1 MIEQLLQARPA
12 PPGETWVL
20 LASAVLAALLCLPRA
35 TWRWF
40 GLVVTVVHEL
50 GHALAGLTTGRRVL
64 RIRIEAD
71 HSGVTHTFGTSAS
84 AVWSTFWGYP
94 FPAVVGAVWA
104 AGAGAGRWPL
114 VAAAS
119 AAVLVISLIVMRGW
133 LSWCVTLGTAAA
145 LIALLAADPAFG
157 RWIMLAVGTALWVG
171 SLRVWWLLAR
181 RQARASLGGRDGGRL
196 RHHPQGLASD
206 AAVLAGAT
214 GVPALVWTT
223 VFLLVILTC
232 GAAVLLTWL
241 G

>member
-1 MIEQLLQARPA
+1 MGGLILRCLAQKYGATSDPGQIFRSATGHTLAALVSQEGAARARATALLQAGVDAVRVC
-12 PPGETWVL
+12 WVL
-20 LASAVLAALLCLPRA
+20 DRAGGDLQAHVDVRALRA
-35 TWRWF
+35 DGRWF

-133 LSWCVTLGTAAA
+133 LSWCVTLGAAA
-145 LIALLAADPAFG
+145 AMIGDSSNPN
-157 RWIMLAVGTALWVG
+157 
-171 SLRVWWLLAR
+171 
-181 RQARASLGGRDGGRL
+181 
-196 RHHPQGLASD
+196 
-206 AAVLAGAT
+206 T
-214 GVPALVWTT
+214 G
-223 VFLLVILTC
+223 
-232 GAAVLLTWL
+232 
-241 G
+241 